1 MQVSHAFFRVFR
13 VSLMCALREIWV
25 PLVGYSSP
33 ETSRST
39 QVLQS
44 CCRCYRSRC
53 AARTGQTMSWAC
65 DRCTLVQSDRRR
77 ACGACGDLRPDL
89 LRACFSDVKTLK
101 RPKATSA
108 VGSAKGGVANA
119 RGVLSACP

>member
-13 VSLMCALREIWV
+13 VSFMCACEIE

-89 LRACFSDVKTLK
+89 LRACFSEVKTLK
-101 RPKATSA
+101 RPKAPSA
-108 VGSAKGGVANA
+108 VGGAKGGAANA